1 MLMHPT
7 VERLQELR
15 LTGMAKAL
23 HEQLEMDE
31 IETMSFEERLSLL
44 LEREVT
50 ERTNRRL
57 QTRLRKAKLRLNASV
72 EDIDFRHRR
81 GLDKSLVLRL
91 CSCEWVAKHHNL
103 LITGPTGVGK
113 SYLACAMAHKACRE
127 GYTSLYLR
135 VPRMFRELEV
145 ARGDGRYEKLLN
157 GYAKTQLLVLDDL
170 GLAPMGDVQRRDLLE
185 ILEDRHQLRS
195 TVVTS
200 QLPQSTWHEAIG
212 DPTLADAILDRLVH
226 NAHKIVLKGES
237 MRRSRARKAKAKE
250 DV

>member
-1 MLMHPT
+1 MLTHPT

-15 LTGMAKAL
+15 MTGMPKAL

-31 IETMSFEERLSLL
+31 IETMSFEQRLSLL
-44 LEREVT
+44 LERELT
-50 ERTNRRL
+50 ERSNRRL
-57 QTRLRKAKLRLNASV
+57 QTRLRKAKLRQSASV
-72 EDIDFRHRR
+72 EDIDFRHPR
-81 GLDKSLVLRL
+81 GLDKSLLLRL
-91 CSCEWVAKHHNL
+91 SSCEWVAKHHNL

-170 GLAPMGDVQRRDLLE
+170 GLAPMGDVHRRDLLE
-185 ILEDRHQLRS
+185 ILEDRHELRS

-200 QLPQSTWHEAIG
+200 QLPWSTWHEAIG

-237 MRRSRARKAKAKE
+237 MRRNRARQAKAKD

>member
-1 MLMHPT
+1 
-7 VERLQELR
+7 
-15 LTGMAKAL
+15 
-23 HEQLEMDE
+23 
-31 IETMSFEERLSLL
+31 
-44 LEREVT
+44 
-50 ERTNRRL
+50 
-57 QTRLRKAKLRLNASV
+57 
-72 EDIDFRHRR
+72 
-81 GLDKSLVLRL
+81 
-91 CSCEWVAKHHNL
+91 
-103 LITGPTGVGK
+103 
-113 SYLACAMAHKACRE
+113 MAHKACRE

-170 GLAPMGDVQRRDLLE
+170 GLAPMRDVHRRDLLE
-185 ILEDRHQLRS
+185 ILEDRHELRS

-200 QLPQSTWHEAIG
+200 QLPWSTWHEAIG

-237 MRRSRARKAKAKE
+237 MRRSRARQAKAKE